1 MPRFAANLTF
11 LWTDRPFMARFD
23 AAVRAGFAAVEYMFP
38 YAEDIDAIAGEL
50 RRLGLRQ
57 VLFNLPAGDWSAGD
71 RGIAA
76 DPGRRDQFR
85 DGVRLAIDV
94 ARRLECRKI
103 NCLAGKRL
111 EGVPPEEQRA
121 CLVDNLKYA
130 ASAFEQAGLM
140 LLLEPVNTFT
150 IPGFFVSTSAQ
161 VFEIMDVV
169 GAPNLKVQYDV
180 FHAQRMEGNL
190 AHTLRTYIDRIGH
203 VQVADSPDRHEPGTG
218 EINFAYLFRVLDEIG
233 YGGEVGLEY
242 QPSGETDGSLGW
254 IEAMGYT
261 RG

>member
-11 LWTDRPFMARFD
+11 LWADRPFMARFD
-23 AAVRAGFAAVEYMFP
+23 AAARAGFTAVEYMFP
-38 YAEDIDAIAGEL
+38 YAEEIDAIAGEM

-57 VLFNLPAGDWSAGD
+57 VLFNLPAGDWAAGD

-94 ARRLECRKI
+94 ARCLGCVKI

-111 EGVPPEEQRA
+111 EEVSPEEQRA
-121 CLVDNLKYA
+121 CLADNLKFA
-130 ASAFEQAGLM
+130 ASAFEQAGLT

-150 IPGFFVSTSAQ
+150 IPGFIVSTSSQA
-161 VFEIMDVV
+161 FEVMDIV
-169 GAPNLKVQYDV
+169 GASNLKLQYDV

-190 AHTLRTYIDRIGH
+190 AHTLRTHIGRIGH

-233 YGGEVGLEY
+233 YDGEVGLEY
-242 QPSGETDGSLGW
+242 QPSGDTDDSLGW
-254 IEAMGYT
+254 IEAMGYR